1 MLTISQPAYERLSEM
16 LADRPE
22 DVAVRLVLDQG
33 RTRVRPGRR
42 RQGDQILEH
51 NGRTVLLLDERVAR
65 HLQERTIGIRQT
77 AEGPRLR
84 LQRL

>member
-1 MLTISQPAYERLSEM
+1 MLTISQPAYDRLSQI

-22 DVAVRLVLDQG
+22 DVAARIVLDQG
-33 RTRVRPGRR
+33 RARIRPGRR
-42 RQGDQILEH
+42 RPGDSVLLH
-51 NGRTVLLLDERVAR
+51 KGRAVLLLDAQTAR
-65 HLQERTIGIRQT
+65 RLDERTLGIRQT